1 MRGRAP
7 SDRTETHSGNALQ
20 FVERATSMSVHSFE
34 QPTLRDVQAERIAAP
49 RRRSVKRSGAD
60 DIVYSSAKRL
70 CDIVIAVVVIAFAL
84 PLMLVIAA
92 LIKVD
97 SRGPVLFRQLR
108 SGRNQRPFV
117 ILKFRTMKAEPAS
130 EGRQATRDDRRV
142 TKVGR
147 FLRRSSLDEMPQILN
162 VLWGDM
168 SVVGPRPHALW
179 HDMTFSGLIDDYRDR
194 YLVKPGITGLAQ
206 ITGCRGETPTK
217 ADMLRRVEKD
227 LEYIEKRSL
236 ALDLKILLRTLPAIF
251 RLRDAY

>member
-1 MRGRAP
+1 
-7 SDRTETHSGNALQ
+7 
-20 FVERATSMSVHSFE
+20 MSVHSFE